1 MQASGKDV
9 VANGSQAK
17 AKNYAKQWNTVGQG
31 TSCPSPP
38 AAERHIRYLVGMF
51 FWQEGF
57 FARIV
62 RK

>member
-1 MQASGKDV
+1 MQASGNDM

-17 AKNYAKQWNTVGQG
+17 AKKDAKQWNTVGQG
-31 TSCPSPP
+31 TSYPSQP

-51 FWQEGF
+51 FWHEGF